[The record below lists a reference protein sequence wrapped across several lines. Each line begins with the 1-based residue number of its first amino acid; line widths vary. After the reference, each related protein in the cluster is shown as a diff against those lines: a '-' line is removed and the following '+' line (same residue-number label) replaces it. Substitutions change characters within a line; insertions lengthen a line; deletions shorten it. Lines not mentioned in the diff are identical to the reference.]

1 LDTSK
6 TVSILR
12 ATEATFTR
20 QVVRAP
26 LPVIVCFGAQRC
38 PGHRAMLPALERI
51 ATRYTGTVRVVQVS
65 SDHAPLLIEQYGIHA
80 SPSVLVFQDG
90 ERQSQV
96 IGFLADGLVDLL
108 AADVAQG
115 LVSGDGFWSPVEARL
130 EDVMLI
136 PLFAQWGWTVQRQAA
151 CALGDKQR
159 GRIDLLVFDN
169 ADAPPITLVESKRA
183 IRSAYE
189 LQQAVAQAQAYAR
202 SFELPSFLIAA
213 PQGIWVYRCDGA
225 QAVCVRQ
232 LNSLEL
238 HHSPEQLH
246 QLLLSLKG

>member
-1 LDTSK
+1 MNQN
-6 TVSILR
+6 VLR

-20 QVVRAP
+20 RVLRAP

-38 PGHRAMLPALERI
+38 PGRRAMTPSLERI
-51 ATRYTGTVRVVQVS
+51 AARYTDTIRVVLVTI
-65 SDHAPLLIEQYGIHA
+65 DHAPLLVEQYGIHA

-115 LVSGDGFWSPVEARL
+115 LVAGDGFWSPVEAQL
-130 EDVMLI
+130 EDVVLI
-136 PLFAQWGWTVQRQAA
+136 PLFAAWGWTVQRQAA
-151 CALGDKQR
+151 CVMGDGQR
-159 GRIDLLVFDN
+159 GRIDLLVFEH

-189 LQQAVAQAQAYAR
+189 LQQAVTQAHAYAG
-202 SFELPSFLIAA
+202 SLGLSAFLIAA
-213 PQGIWVYRCDGA
+213 PQGIWMYRCDRA
-225 QAVCVRQ
+225 QAVCVRRFT
-232 LNSLEL
+232 SLDV
-238 HHSPEQLH
+238 HYSPEHLRQA
-246 QLLLSLKG
+246 LLRVHG

>member
-1 LDTSK
+1 
-6 TVSILR
+6 VSIVR
-12 ATEATFTR
+12 ATEATFTQ

-38 PGHRAMLPALERI
+38 PGRRAMLLALEQI
-51 ATRYTGTVRVVQVS
+51 AARYAGTVRVVLVNI
-65 SDHAPLLIEQYGIHA
+65 DHAPLLVEQYGLHA
-80 SPSVLVFQDG
+80 SPSLLVFQDG

-96 IGFLADGLVDLL
+96 IGFLPDGLVDLL
-108 AADVAQG
+108 ADDVAQG

-130 EDVMLI
+130 EDVVLI

-151 CALGDKQR
+151 CTIGANQR
-159 GRIDLLVFDN
+159 GRIDLLVFDP

-189 LQQAVAQAQAYAR
+189 LQQAVSQAHAYAR
-202 SFELPSFLIAA
+202 SLALPAFLIAA

-232 LNSLEL
+232 FTSLEIYE
-238 HHSPEQLH
+238 SPEP
-246 QLLLSLKG
+246 